1 MRIKAIAKPAITLLS
16 PNDHALILID
26 HQAQMAFNT
35 KSIDITAL
43 RTNAAI
49 LAHTAK
55 GFKVPTIITTI
66 SKDTFAGP
74 LFSEITDVFPNAEI
88 VDRTTSNGWEDEN
101 LIRRVNA
108 VGKDRLVMCGLWTS
122 VCCNGPVL
130 SALEQ
135 GYEVYVITDAC
146 GDCTP
151 EAHERA
157 VERMIQAGA
166 RPMTSLG
173 YLLELQRDWARLET
187 YDLTVVIAKQYGGPF
202 GVGLQY
208 AKTMFETHGGKA

>member
-1 MRIKAIAKPAITLLS
+1 MSIKATAKPAKSLLS
-16 PNDHALILID
+16 PTDHALLLID
-26 HQAQMAFNT
+26 HQSQMAFNT
-35 KSIDITAL
+35 KSIDITNL
-43 RTNAAI
+43 RANVAI
-49 LAHTAK
+49 LAHAAK
-55 GFKVPTIITTI
+55 AFKVPTIITTI
-66 SKDTFAGP
+66 SKDSFAGP
-74 LFSEITDVFPNAEI
+74 LFPEIAEAFPTAEI

-108 VGKDRLVMCGLWTS
+108 IGKDRLVMCGLWTS
-122 VCCNGPVL
+122 VCCNGPVV

-135 GYEVYVITDAC
+135 SFEVYVITDAC
-146 GDCTP
+146 GDCTV

-187 YDLTVVIAKQYGGPF
+187 YDLTVGIARQYGGPF

-208 AKTMFETHGGKA
+208 AKAMFENRGKKA